1 MQMFKNTSCACTN
14 TVESCEK
21 YACAEIGLCV
31 LCENFQ
37 MLNHGT
43 KDHLGLLMFDTLHPA
58 VKLNDQPR
66 KIDGLLPLN
75 LWGRYIVL
83 YAKNHVIFVDGW
95 IML

>member
-1 MQMFKNTSCACTN
+1 MQMFNNTSCACTN

-43 KDHLGLLMFDTLHPA
+43 KDHLGLLMFDT
-58 VKLNDQPR
+58 
-66 KIDGLLPLN
+66 
-75 LWGRYIVL
+75 
-83 YAKNHVIFVDGW
+83 
-95 IML
+95 